1 MSKDIENRF
10 VLRERETRLRKSH
23 ENCQTYF
30 FFLSWFFRKFRA
42 DSTML
47 SQFVALRLRIG
58 LIPKSPEKAWLLP
71 VLPKADQLA
80 VGEFM
85 PK

>member
-1 MSKDIENRF
+1 
-10 VLRERETRLRKSH
+10 
-23 ENCQTYF
+23 
-30 FFLSWFFRKFRA
+30 
-42 DSTML
+42 ML